1 MSWMKQLSQVYDNN
15 LLQVGKFEE
24 RRKQRITLL
33 PVSHVMQSAQI
44 EILVTSNGE
53 FKSAKVVEKEN
64 SRTIVPVTTSS
75 ANRSSTSAPHY
86 IHDKLQYVAGDF
98 VKYGGDP
105 KFEEHYND
113 YVKQMAEWAQ
123 SKQTPSKIKA
133 INSYIS
139 KGTVIEDLVNEK
151 ILPIDLENKVFDTW
165 NSKEEKP
172 DIYKVVTNGA
182 LSAFVRFDV
191 MHEKPDEPVVWEDK
205 NLFSAFIEFSEKAY
219 EQETGYCYV
228 TGRNTIL
235 TTQHGSR
242 IRNAGDMAKLISA
255 NDSAGYTYRGRFS
268 KPTEAVQIGYDVSQ
282 KAHHALRWLIQRQGI
297 YIDSRYFISFG
308 LEQNEV
314 PGTFDSTGE
323 LLAASHDED
332 DIFAQDLQNLSQ
344 EQVVTEE
351 LVAEELNKAL
361 QGRKHTLTN
370 SDLKNVIVIAVD
382 AATKGRLAIVYYQH
396 LKAELFFKAILHWHT
411 TCRWLQSY
419 KEADSNKIKSYVG
432 APSTYRIAEAVYGS
446 KADSRIKKDLYT
458 RLLPCI
464 IEKKQLPKDIVQ
476 VIFNRVKNPFSFK
489 NSNESWGATL
499 NIACALAN
507 KQYES
512 EGYTVALQEEN
523 NVRDYLFGRLLGIAE
538 VMEQRILKERQENRA
553 TNATRYFNAFSQR
566 PARTWLVI
574 RKQLTPYF
582 ERSGFRTG
590 FYAMLLQQVED
601 KFTADKMTNDP
612 LSPLFLLGYSS
623 QIQDLYTKKEE
634 NKHDDIKA

>member
-1 MSWMKQLSQVYDNN
+1 MSWMQQLSQVYENN
-15 LLQVGKFEE
+15 KSQVGKFEE

-44 EILVTSNGE
+44 EILVTSDGT

-64 SRTIVPVTTSS
+64 ARTIVPATTSS
-75 ANRSSTSAPHY
+75 ANRSNTSAPHY

-105 KFEEHYND
+105 KYEEHYND
-113 YVKQMAEWAQ
+113 YIQQMTEWANAEQ
-123 SKQTPSKIKA
+123 ASGKIKA

-139 KGTVIEDLVNEK
+139 KGTVIEDLVDEK
-151 ILPIDLENKVFDTW
+151 ILPVDTENKVIDKW
-165 NSKEEKP
+165 KSNEAKP
-172 DIYKVVTNGA
+172 DVYKVVTNGV
-182 LSAFVRFDV
+182 LFAFVRFDV
-191 MHEKPDEPVVWEDK
+191 MHEKPEEPVVWEDIK
-205 NLFSAFIEFSEKAY
+205 LFNAFIEFLEMVD

-255 NDSAGYTYRGRFS
+255 NDSSGYTYRGRFS

-314 PGTFDSTGE
+314 PKPFDSTSE
-323 LLAASHDED
+323 LLTELHEEE
-332 DIFAQDLQNLSQ
+332 DIFAQDLQKLAQ
-344 EQVVTEE
+344 EQLVTEE

-361 QGRKHTLTN
+361 QGRGHTLTN

-396 LKAELFFKAILHWHT
+396 LKVELFFQAILHWHT
-411 TCRWLQSY
+411 TCCWIQSY
-419 KEADSNKIKSYVG
+419 KDASTNKIKSYVG

-464 IEKKQLPKDIVQ
+464 VEKKQLPKDIVQ
-476 VIFNRVKNPFSFK
+476 VIFNRVKNPSSFK
-489 NSNESWGATL
+489 DSNESWGATL
-499 NIACALAN
+499 NIACALIN
-507 KQYES
+507 KQCES
-512 EGYTVALQEEN
+512 EGYTVALQDEN
-523 NVRDYLFGRLLGIAE
+523 NERDYLFGRLLGIAE
-538 VMEQRILKERQENRA
+538 VMEQRLLKEHQESRA
-553 TNATRYFNAFSQR
+553 TNATRYFNAFSQH

-590 FYAMLLQQVED
+590 YYAMLLQQVED
-601 KFTADKMTNDP
+601 KFTADKMTNKP

-623 QIQDLYTKKEE
+623 QIQNLYSKKEE
-634 NKHDDIKA
+634 NKHDSIEA